1 MKNLIYDAGKI
12 ENLIDDMTKKTQK
25 YIDEASDYY
34 NQIMKFINN
43 DKFRGE
49 SAEASK
55 SYMSDKE
62 IELLDLM
69 VEAHKNRLSLYTH
82 MQDSFHANVDPDP
95 KARIEMSALKQAQKD
110 FTEFFEEIDV
120 RARDIESEVA
130 EIRSKYGHLGD
141 FTQPRFDYVREAARE
156 IIGGDGKRGFI
167 NECMDKF
174 INFDIDE
181 TNYAKQMDFSGYAK
195 EIADKIDRIDA
206 ALVDVTVLNPDV
218 DTFNLFMIKFKNKAF
233 AMKKYMEHLDSMY
246 KYLLGYKGNCTVCK
260 YDPVNMC
267 SGNYINEHTDISLKG
282 RYKLEFKRFYN
293 ALELGEKSLGV
304 GWTHSFEKR
313 IYEAKDGIKIDYP
326 DGSTGSFTCIDEKK
340 QLYMEDHGEPG
351 TLTKLAE
358 GYVLRQ
364 DSGAFERYDVRGY
377 LVAFG
382 DNDGENVSL
391 IYEESDCGKRL
402 LSKAVAKNSN
412 TLTFSYYKDGN
423 NLGLIEK
430 VTDHSGRSVSYA
442 YENRR
447 LTTITEP
454 DGAVRKFTYDSE
466 NRIKDVINPKG
477 ITSITN
483 EYDSE
488 GRTVKQSFPDST
500 VMTYEYDDEKKIC
513 TATEQNGNKVIYTHD
528 ELGRHTKTSYYDG
541 QESYTYNSRNQKISF
556 TDKRGNT
563 TRFSYDNKGHLTKM
577 IDAMQNKTSITYRAD
592 GKPLAV
598 KGAKGEEYHYEYD
611 LDGKLF
617 EIRNPLNETNRFFYN
632 KGNLIKAMNANGAAT
647 LFSYDGRG
655 NVNTVED
662 PDGVRTSYE
671 YDDLNRVIKTISP
684 SGEVTTFEYDSAD
697 RITRTVDALGNERIY
712 TYDASGKVTS
722 VTEPDKTRKNFD
734 INVMGKVSRVVD
746 QAGRVTE
753 IKYNVM
759 GKQEKVCL
767 PNGGVI
773 LYEYDPLMRLTKV
786 TDPEGRTRGYDYDKN
801 GNVVAEYIGDI
812 KVRALEY
819 DVMNRVTKE
828 TDALGHTRSYTYDE
842 AGRVNS
848 VTDTLGN
855 KSTREYDLLG
865 RLTKEIDPLGNETS
879 YTYTKLGNVE
889 TITDAAN
896 RVRRFEYTRGG
907 KLTAIYFCNKLE
919 QELSYDNAGRVSKRI
934 FADGYEISYNYDAL
948 SRIEKVN
955 GTDGRTVSYEYDAM
969 GRATKVSDSDKDTL
983 YTYTATG
990 CLKSVVDA
998 LSNETVY
1005 TYDCLDNLKSI
1016 HRIDGRADEKE
1027 SKEDRLPKVGEDGHV
1042 TIYSYNL
1049 AGQLTEVTDAL
1060 GQKEIYEYDQYGR
1073 LVTKVDRDNY
1083 STAYSYND
1091 LGRVTRVDYADGK
1104 SVALSYDEL
1113 GRLNK
1118 FTDWLG
1124 TTSIQRDI
1132 LGRVLSVN
1140 DYNNKSVFYN
1150 YGELNERTEIVYPDG
1165 RTVDYIYDDE
1175 RKLRELV
1182 NGSEKTSYDYD
1193 EYGRLIEKTLPN
1205 GNAQK
1210 FDYFTGGMLKSLEM
1224 YDSKGLMDRYTY
1236 GYDTRGNR
1244 TTVNRFRRDLENV
1257 SGEYIYG
1264 YDLEN
1269 RLTEVS
1275 LDGELIRKYE
1285 YDAFGNRSRFID
1297 NDELTT
1303 YSYDD
1308 LDRLI
1313 ESVNDSKAVSFEYD
1327 KRGNRIAEYE
1337 NGLLNKTFTFDATNM
1352 LSKVV
1357 DNTNA
1362 EATYTY
1368 NGMGKRVA
1376 ITKPDEQIEFLL
1388 DLTKD
1393 YHNML
1398 ERSVNGMTESY
1409 IYDSNVVSM
1418 SKSDE
1423 DYFYMLDELGSG
1435 MYMTG
1440 TDGAVVGTY
1449 AYDEFGRTIN
1459 PGSGKHDSIAYT
1471 KIGNIIQPLAFT
1483 GYQHDEM
1490 TDSYFAQAR
1499 YYDAEA
1505 GRFVSEDKVRGYKA
1519 KPDSINHYL
1528 YCWNR
1533 PANLVDLNGLSA
1545 VDAVIFNNSN
1555 VSSGCLAD
1563 TVSFEGNSNNDDYV
1577 GAVYLLNE
1585 DGALGAGHAAIALV
1599 KENGRMDVF
1608 SIGGEPNV
1616 DISIYNNTVNGVQ
1629 MGTPTIMVN
1638 DVSIT
1643 GYLGTHVNRNGE
1655 EQDMSYRYLIENSAI
1670 THDTISNNGVNTIDE
1685 YTHFIYIPINNEQGV
1700 DMYNEAMRLRE
1711 GYIQNGTHYNVL
1723 TNNCN
1728 QNVQMIL
1735 AAGEMDFAPSDFDWL
1750 DTCPNNV
1757 YKNMVKD
1764 IISGK
1769 YDGYYFGELSELGTA
1784 YEECDG

>member
-1 MKNLIYDAGKI
+1 MARADASGNIERGEVDIQWDTPRLRSYFNKCQETYDSFLSMSDGLIKAFESYANDEEHTGPEADSSKAFVTEKQIPLLVDIVDAIQKLEDLQENLMTSFEENVDSSTAAKISTSHLRQVMLDFVGLEDNLQEIGDKIKGLAEGLAETCSEVGTYTVPDYQPYYDEMEKLSSRDGLTGVVPETKKALEDFDAAHKTDIASSDYKTIYDTIVANISSFMAG
-12 ENLIDDMTKKTQK
+12 L
-25 YIDEASDYY
+25 
-34 NQIMKFINN
+34 
-43 DKFRGE
+43 
-49 SAEASK
+49 
-55 SYMSDKE
+55 
-62 IELLDLM
+62 
-69 VEAHKNRLSLYTH
+69 
-82 MQDSFHANVDPDP
+82 
-95 KARIEMSALKQAQKD
+95 
-110 FTEFFEEIDV
+110 
-120 RARDIESEVA
+120 
-130 EIRSKYGHLGD
+130 
-141 FTQPRFDYVREAARE
+141 
-156 IIGGDGKRGFI
+156 GDGKYYDITTYNETGESLAWRYPVNELEGEALDEYVQYVTDMDAYLRGVKPR
-167 NECMDKF
+167 CAV
-174 INFDIDE
+174 
-181 TNYAKQMDFSGYAK
+181 Y
-195 EIADKIDRIDA
+195 
-206 ALVDVTVLNPDV
+206 
-218 DTFNLFMIKFKNKAF
+218 
-233 AMKKYMEHLDSMY
+233 
-246 KYLLGYKGNCTVCK
+246 K

-267 SGNYINEHTDISLKG
+267 NGNYINEHTDVSLGG
-282 RYKLEFKRFYN
+282 RFKLEFKRFYN
-293 ALELGEKSLGV
+293 ALDISEKSLGV
-304 GWTHSFEKR
+304 GWTHSYEKR
-313 IYEAKDGIKIDYP
+313 IYEDNDKLKIDYP
-326 DGSTGSFTCIDEKK
+326 DGSTGSFACINAKK
-340 QLYMEDHGEPG
+340 QLYMEEHGEPG
-351 TLTKLAE
+351 ILEKLTD

-364 DSGAFERYDVRGY
+364 DSGEFERYDVRGY
-377 LVAFG
+377 LIAFG

-391 IYEESDCGKRL
+391 VYEKSEGKRL
-402 LSKAVAKNSN
+402 LSKVVAKNSN
-412 TLTFSYYKDGN
+412 ILTFSYFKDGK

-430 VTDHSGRSVSYA
+430 VTDQTGRSVFYT
-442 YENRR
+442 YEDRR

-488 GRTVKQSFPDST
+488 GRTVKQSFPDET
-500 VMTYEYDDEKKIC
+500 VMTYEYDDEKKTC
-513 TATEQNGNKVIYTHD
+513 TATEQNGNRVIYTHD
-528 ELGRHTKTSYYDG
+528 ELGRHTKTTYYDG
-541 QESYTYNSRNQKISF
+541 EERYTYNNRNQKTSF

-563 TRFSYDNKGHLTKM
+563 TRFSYDNKGHLTKVV
-577 IDAMQNKTSITYRAD
+577 DALRNKTSITYRAD

-617 EIRNPLNETNRFFYN
+617 EIRNPLNETNRFIYKN
-632 KGNLIKAMNANGAAT
+632 GNLAKAKNANGAAT
-647 LFSYDGRG
+647 LFSYDERG

-662 PDGVRTSYE
+662 PDGVKTSYE
-671 YDDLNRVIKTISP
+671 YDELNRVIKTLSP

-712 TYDASGKVTS
+712 TYDAAGKVTS
-722 VTEPDKTRKNFD
+722 VTEPDKTKRTFD

-828 TDALGHTRSYTYDE
+828 TDALGHTRSFTYDE
-842 AGRVNS
+842 AGLVTS

-865 RLTKEIDPLGNETS
+865 RVTKEIDPLGNKTS

-919 QELSYDNAGRVSKRI
+919 QSLEYDVAGRVAKRT
-934 FADGYEISYNYDAL
+934 FADGYEISYSYDAL
-948 SRIEKVN
+948 SRIERVN
-955 GTDGRTVSYEYDAM
+955 GTDGRAVSYEYDAM
-969 GRATKVSDSDKDTL
+969 GRATKVSDGDKDTL

-990 CLKSVVDA
+990 RLKSVVDA

-1005 TYDCLDNLKSI
+1005 TYDCLDNLQSI

-1060 GQKEIYEYDQYGR
+1060 GQKETYEYDQYGR

-1113 GRLNK
+1113 GRLNE

-1124 TTSIQRDI
+1124 TTSIQRDV

-1140 DYNNKSVFYN
+1140 DYNNKSVSYN
-1150 YGELNERTEIVYPDG
+1150 YGKLNERTEIVYPDG

-1193 EYGRLIEKTLPN
+1193 AYGRLIEKTLPN

-1210 FDYFTGGMLKSLEM
+1210 FDYFIGGMLKSLEM
-1224 YDSKGLMDRYTY
+1224 YDSNGLMDRYTY

-1244 TTVNRFRRDLENV
+1244 TTVNRFRRDLENI
-1257 SGEYIYG
+1257 SGDYNYG

-1285 YDAFGNRSRFID
+1285 YDAFGNRTSFTENGIQ
-1297 NDELTT
+1297 TT
-1303 YSYDD
+1303 YNYDE

-1313 ESVNDSKAVSFEYD
+1313 ESVNDSKAISFEYD

-1376 ITKPDEQIEFLL
+1376 ISKPDEQIEFLL

-1398 ERSVNGMTESY
+1398 ERSVNGEVETY
-1409 IYDSNVVSM
+1409 TYDSNVVSM
-1418 SKSDE
+1418 SKAGD
-1423 DYFYMLDELGSG
+1423 DYFYMHDELGSG

-1440 TDGAVVGTY
+1440 TDGVVASAY
-1449 AYDEFGRTIN
+1449 AYDEFGRNLN
-1459 PGSGKHDSIAYT
+1459 PLTGIHEKQTYT
-1471 KIGNIIQPLAFT
+1471 KKGNIIQPLAFT
-1483 GYQHDEM
+1483 GYQLDEM

-1499 YYDAEA
+1499 YYDDKT

-1533 PANLVDLNGLSA
+1533 PLSYIDSNGKYPIVVTGNYTTFDYFGDGFDNYMQEREESPGITLEQMQEDNKDNLSDLPDYTEE
-1545 VDAVIFNNSN
+1545 VDAWLEIQKEELDNAFDVSYINGATVFYNKVKTGGEMDIKQYDSWINAFTVPFLGEDNYFLYHGVVMNASTLGN
-1555 VSSGCLAD
+1555 VTYAYIGANYFDPVMLYA
-1563 TVSFEGNSNNDDYV
+1563 GG
-1577 GAVYLLNE
+1577 GAVQVKRHDPWHIPMFIMLPYLGDAPE
-1585 DGALGAGHAAIALV
+1585 DHEAIALGI
-1599 KENGRMDVF
+1599 KW
-1608 SIGGEPNV
+1608 
-1616 DISIYNNTVNGVQ
+1616 
-1629 MGTPTIMVN
+1629 
-1638 DVSIT
+1638 
-1643 GYLGTHVNRNGE
+1643 HE
-1655 EQDMSYRYLIENSAI
+1655 E
-1670 THDTISNNGVNTIDE
+1670 GFCDE
-1685 YTHFIYIPINNEQGV
+1685 
-1700 DMYNEAMRLRE
+1700 
-1711 GYIQNGTHYNVL
+1711 
-1723 TNNCN
+1723 
-1728 QNVQMIL
+1728 
-1735 AAGEMDFAPSDFDWL
+1735 
-1750 DTCPNNV
+1750 
-1757 YKNMVKD
+1757 
-1764 IISGK
+1764 
-1769 YDGYYFGELSELGTA
+1769 
-1784 YEECDG
+1784 

>member
-1 MKNLIYDAGKI
+1 MKNLIYDAEKI

-25 YIDEASDYY
+25 YIDEASEYY

-62 IELLDLM
+62 VELLDLM

-82 MQDSFHANVDPDP
+82 MQDSFHANVDSDP

-130 EIRSKYGHLGD
+130 EIRSKYGYLGD

-206 ALVDVTVLNPDV
+206 ALMDVTVLNPDV

-267 SGNYINEHTDISLKG
+267 TGNYINEHTDISLKG
-282 RYKLEFKRFYN
+282 RFKLELKRFYN

-412 TLTFSYYKDGN
+412 TLTFSYYKAGN
-423 NLGLIEK
+423 NLGLIEN
-430 VTDHSGRSVSYA
+430 VTDQTGRSVSYA

-447 LTTITEP
+447 LITIIEP

-466 NRIKDVINPKG
+466 NRIKDVINPRG

-488 GRTVKQSFPDST
+488 GRTVKQSFPDET
-500 VMTYEYDDEKKIC
+500 VMTYEYDDEQKTC

-541 QESYTYNSRNQKISF
+541 QEVYTYNSRNQKISF

-563 TRFSYDNKGHLTKM
+563 TRYSYDNRGRLTKL
-577 IDAMQNKTSITYRAD
+577 IDALSNKTSITYRAD

-617 EIRNPLNETNRFFYN
+617 EIRNPLNETNRFFYG
-632 KGNLIKAMNANGAAT
+632 KGNLFKAMNANGAAT

-712 TYDASGKVTS
+712 TYDVSGKVTS
-722 VTEPDKTRKNFD
+722 VTEPDKTRKTFD
-734 INVMGKVSRVVD
+734 VNVMGKVSRLVD

-812 KVRALEY
+812 KVRSLEY
-819 DVMNRVTKE
+819 DVMNRVAKE
-828 TDALGHTRSYTYDE
+828 TDALGHTRSFTYDE
-842 AGRVNS
+842 AGLVTS

-865 RLTKEIDPLGNETS
+865 RVTKEIDPLGNETS
-879 YTYTKLGNVE
+879 YSYTKLGNIE

-907 KLTAIYFCNKLE
+907 KLTAIYFCDKLE
-919 QELSYDNAGRVSKRI
+919 QELSYDGAGRVSKRT
-934 FADGYEISYNYDAL
+934 FADGYEISYSYDAL

-969 GRATKVSDSDKDTL
+969 GRATKVSDGDKETL

-990 CLKSVVDA
+990 RLKSVVDA

-1005 TYDCLDNLKSI
+1005 TYDALDNLKSI
-1016 HRIDGRADEKE
+1016 HRVDGLADASET
-1027 SKEDRLPKVGEDGHV
+1027 KEDRLPKVGEDGHV

-1060 GQKEIYEYDQYGR
+1060 GQKETYRYDQYGR
-1073 LVTKVDRDNY
+1073 LVTKEDRDNY
-1083 STAYSYND
+1083 STSYSYND
-1091 LGRVTRVDYADGK
+1091 IGRVTRVDYADGK
-1104 SVALSYDEL
+1104 SVSFAYNELNQLNEINDWLGKTILENDVL
-1113 GRLNK
+1113 GRLK
-1118 FTDWLG
+1118 KVTDYKNRTVSYEYGNLG
-1124 TTSIQRDI
+1124 EKTK
-1132 LGRVLSVN
+1132 L
-1140 DYNNKSVFYN
+1140 
-1150 YGELNERTEIVYPDG
+1150 VYPDG
-1165 RTVDYIYDDE
+1165 KEVIYNYDEE
-1175 RKLRELV
+1175 RKLSSVVGNGEETLYSYDAFGRVINKRFANGVSQAYTYLPGGNIASMTSTDKEGILDKYFYTYDNSGYISEINRNRRELDAV
-1182 NGSEKTSYDYD
+1182 SGKYEYSYDAI
-1193 EYGRLIEKTLPN
+1193 GRLT
-1205 GNAQK
+1205 
-1210 FDYFTGGMLKSLEM
+1210 KS
-1224 YDSKGLMDRYTY
+1224 T
-1236 GYDTRGNR
+1236 
-1244 TTVNRFRRDLENV
+1244 
-1257 SGEYIYG
+1257 
-1264 YDLEN
+1264 
-1269 RLTEVS
+1269 
-1275 LDGELIRKYE
+1275 LDGAIKAEYK
-1285 YDAFGNRSRFID
+1285 YDAFGNRTSLTEGD
-1297 NDELTT
+1297 TSTT
-1303 YSYDD
+1303 YSYDV
-1308 LDRLI
+1308 LDRLL
-1313 ESVNDSKAVSFEYD
+1313 EVNELNNNQSVVKTYDYD
-1327 KRGNRIAEYE
+1327 KRGNQTNEYVE
-1337 NGLLNKTFTFDATNM
+1337 GVLNKTFTFDATGMMSKVTDAVKGQQENLYNGLGFRVETTRPEEHIEYLCD
-1352 LSKVV
+1352 LSK
-1357 DNTNA
+1357 
-1362 EATYTY
+1362 
-1368 NGMGKRVA
+1368 
-1376 ITKPDEQIEFLL
+1376 
-1388 DLTKD
+1388 D
-1393 YHNML
+1393 YFNLL
-1398 ERSVNGMTESY
+1398 ERTVNGEKESFV
-1409 IYDSNVVSM
+1409 YDKNVISM
-1418 SKSDE
+1418 SKKGSN
-1423 DYFYMLDELGSG
+1423 FYYLQDELGSP
-1435 MYMTG
+1435 MYLTG
-1440 TDGAVVGTY
+1440 TDGATVSSY
-1449 AYDEFGRTIN
+1449 AFDDFGRNIDPRT
-1459 PGSGKHDSIAYT
+1459 GKQKHGYT
-1471 KIGNIIQPLAFT
+1471 KDGNIIQPFAFT
-1483 GYQHDEM
+1483 GYQEDEF
-1490 TDSYFAQAR
+1490 SCLKFAQAR
-1499 YYDAEA
+1499 FYDDKN
-1505 GRFVSEDKVRGYKA
+1505 GRFIGEDQIKGFIIYPESQNRFEYCRQNPLIYVDNNGKSPTNTVVYDREAAIEYAEEWSSSYQGIKAWQEYLLGNWIRNPEYKSHTANCANFVSQCMYAGGVEENENWHSDYIDVQVSNFYGDTERYWDETPVWINADKQYNYFSDPDNGYINGEVIVI
-1519 KPDSINHYL
+1519 DSQSDIQRVANDSV
-1528 YCWNR
+1528 
-1533 PANLVDLNGLSA
+1533 NLVQPGDLLYFDFDNDGEIDHA
-1545 VDAVIFNNSN
+1545 TM
-1555 VSSGCLAD
+1555 VSSV
-1563 TVSFEGNSNNDDYV
+1563 TNDNLYFT
-1577 GAVYLLNE
+1577 G
-1585 DGALGAGHAAIALV
+1585 
-1599 KENGRMDVF
+1599 
-1608 SIGGEPNV
+1608 
-1616 DISIYNNTVNGVQ
+1616 NTV
-1629 MGTPTIMVN
+1629 
-1638 DVSIT
+1638 
-1643 GYLGTHVNRNGE
+1643 R
-1655 EQDMSYRYLIENSAI
+1655 R
-1670 THDTISNNGVNTIDE
+1670 
-1685 YTHFIYIPINNEQGV
+1685 F
-1700 DMYNEAMRLRE
+1700 
-1711 GYIQNGTHYNVL
+1711 
-1723 TNNCN
+1723 N
-1728 QNVQMIL
+1728 Q
-1735 AAGEMDFAPSDFDWL
+1735 S
-1750 DTCPNNV
+1750 
-1757 YKNMVKD
+1757 
-1764 IISGK
+1764 
-1769 YDGYYFGELSELGTA
+1769 LSESYVDGNCLYIVRINDEIPA
-1784 YEECDG
+1784 EERCGN